1 MEESVVERVREFV
14 EEECKKPTSQYG
26 YEPFEFH
33 FIPVV
38 NYAKILSEKLNL
50 SEEQKEIVEISAWLH
65 DVGSIV
71 VGRKEHHIIGGEI
84 AEKKLK
90 ELNYPQEKIEKV
102 KKCILNHRGS
112 IDNKRESIEEQ
123 IVSDADA
130 MSNFDNLSG
139 IFKAA
144 FIFEG
149 HNQASAKIA
158 VREKLERKWKKLSPI
173 AVEVIKP
180 KYDALQ
186 LLLK

>member
-1 MEESVVERVREFV
+1 MEETIIEKVREYV
-14 EEECKKPTSQYG
+14 EQECRNPNSNYG

-33 FIPVV
+33 FIPMV

-50 SEEQKEIVEISAWLH
+50 NEEQKEIVEIASWLH
-65 DVGSIV
+65 DIGSILR
-71 VGRKEHHIIGGEI
+71 GRKDHHITGAEI
-84 AEKKLK
+84 AEKKLQ
-90 ELNYPQEKIEKV
+90 EFGYPQEKIEIV

-112 IDNKRESIEEQ
+112 IENKREGVEEQ

-158 VREKLERKWKKLSPI
+158 VKEKLERKWKKLSPTAI
-173 AVEVIKP
+173 EIVKP

-186 LLLK
+186 ILLK